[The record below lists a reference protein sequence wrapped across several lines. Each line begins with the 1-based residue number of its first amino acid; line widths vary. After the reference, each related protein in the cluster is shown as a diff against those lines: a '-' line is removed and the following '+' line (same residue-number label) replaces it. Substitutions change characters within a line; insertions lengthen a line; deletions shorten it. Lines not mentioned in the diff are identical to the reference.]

1 MGDKSEDE
9 KETYEDVKATVAE
22 VEEPDV
28 KPEEV
33 KPEEPV
39 VPKTKAKAK
48 AKEAAKPAKLDK
60 VECADCGKTMTA
72 NALRYKHV
80 CKPPKSE
87 EIQREKPRKI
97 VKSPVKRK
105 KSPHFS
111 PSTPRTKMVQYY
123 REARVAQEEQK
134 RARYRGW
141 LGND

>member
-1 MGDKSEDE
+1 MGDILEDE

-22 VEEPDV
+22 E
-28 KPEEV
+28 PEEQE
-33 KPEEPV
+33 PEEPIL
-39 VPKTKAKAK
+39 PKAKAKAK
-48 AKEAAKPAKLDK
+48 AKEVAKPAKLDR

-87 EIQREKPRKI
+87 EIQREKPRRI

-105 KSPHFS
+105 KSPQFS
-111 PSTPRTKMVQYY
+111 PSTPRTKMVQYC

>member
-1 MGDKSEDE
+1 MADEKEDE

-22 VEEPDV
+22 VEEP
-28 KPEEV
+28 EV

-39 VPKTKAKAK
+39 VPKAKAKAK
-48 AKEAAKPAKLDK
+48 AKEVAKPAKLDK

-105 KSPHFS
+105 RSPHFS

>member
-1 MGDKSEDE
+1 MGDNSEDE
-9 KETYEDVKATVAE
+9 KETYEDVKATAAE
-22 VEEPDV
+22 AEEPD
-28 KPEEV
+28 EV

-39 VPKTKAKAK
+39 VPKAKSKAK
-48 AKEAAKPAKLDK
+48 AKEVAKPAKLDR

-105 KSPHFS
+105 RSPHFS